1 MDLSRNIY
9 TYLCMC
15 ISKLT
20 SISLR
25 IFHAKDLW
33 QRSFAWVIYTYVY
46 IHVSDVHI
54 YVYIDIHTHIHRYFA
69 QTHTYIYCK
78 KFVVHI
84 RCWCCWFFLGCYA
97 KRWMLRLD
105 THVHKYKHIAK
116 KSLHTSGAGTASFSC
131 DVTPEIYQCVPRY
144 THTYT
149 AKENLHTTG
158 AGTAGFS
165 LNLRA
170 YIYERAHGWEVGG
183 WGRVPFSRNLMKP
196 TPRRKWYLT
205 TGRRFH

>member
-1 MDLSRNIY
+1 M
-9 TYLCMC
+9 CMC

-25 IFHAKDLW
+25 IFHTKDLW
-33 QRSFAWVIYTYVY
+33 QRSFTWVIYTHMY

-54 YVYIDIHTHIHRYFA
+54 YVYIDIHTHIHRNFA
-69 QTHTYIYCK
+69 QTHTYTYIYCK
-78 KFVVHI
+78 KVPIHI
-84 RCWCCWFFLGCYA
+84 RRWCYWFLLRCYA

-116 KSLHTSGAGTASFSC
+116 KSLLTSGAGAASFSC

-144 THTYT
+144 THTCI

-170 YIYERAHGWEVGG
+170 YMY
-183 WGRVPFSRNLMKP
+183 
-196 TPRRKWYLT
+196 
-205 TGRRFH
+205 